1 MLIVACFLLV
11 SRSFAT
17 AAAQKKNPKKMATPG
32 YDVVESVVAAEEHA
46 NSNSFKET
54 QKFAL
59 SECRCVRVIQRQ
71 CDASLKETVHAF
83 ENVLALIVGEKLLI
97 VLVLTSFGKQTSF
110 DIFLDSPPVKKRKL
124 STRSVRINTNFA
136 AMVVLL
142 LRVIGKKF
150 TSLFRH
156 DSILKTEMYSNGSV
170 ETRRLFDCLGNNVH
184 PWHQFIDRRLFA
196 SFSNGNNK
204 QRFFVEVVLRQRW
217 VLDEN
222 PLAWIIY
229 IGCNQGHSTK
239 SLPRQVVSSGNV
251 FSWMDFSR
259 HRFSLREF
267 TLQS

>member
-1 MLIVACFLLV
+1 M
-11 SRSFAT
+11 
-17 AAAQKKNPKKMATPG
+17 
-32 YDVVESVVAAEEHA
+32 
-46 NSNSFKET
+46 
-54 QKFAL
+54 
-59 SECRCVRVIQRQ
+59 
-71 CDASLKETVHAF
+71 HAF

-136 AMVVLL
+136 AMVVLS

-170 ETRRLFDCLGNNVH
+170 EMRRLFDCLGNNVH

-204 QRFFVEVVLRQRW
+204 QRFFVEVVLRERW

-229 IGCNQGHSTK
+229 IGCNQGHSTRVSPDK
-239 SLPRQVVSSGNV
+239 LSAVDMYSLGWVFHVTDSRYENSLYNHDLRRYSVIPFISCMKMMVV
-251 FSWMDFSR
+251 
-259 HRFSLREF
+259 
-267 TLQS
+267 